1 MDCVDQADQRQVVFG
16 MGPQIETLRHDK
28 GHDLLGTG
36 CRRTQGVARGT
47 WHVAGAWL
55 MVDGLVDLVALVIRS
70 CQVVIDA
77 GAAIRL
83 KRLERFGGELLTTS
97 GVYAEAQSGKL
108 VGKTKKR
115 VLIVRDNHFEQRF
128 SWSKWKQKDLQSS
141 LPCT

>member
-1 MDCVDQADQRQVVFG
+1 M
-16 MGPQIETLRHDK
+16 
-28 GHDLLGTG
+28 
-36 CRRTQGVARGT
+36 
-47 WHVAGAWL
+47 
-55 MVDGLVDLVALVIRS
+55 IRS

-115 VLIVRDNHFEQRF
+115 VLIVWDNHFEQSFPGANRNKRTCSLHF
-128 SWSKWKQKDLQSS
+128 LTPERLLTYHLKIRWSRLSKPHHDISAMATPRYGTRMPR
-141 LPCT
+141 PC

>member
-1 MDCVDQADQRQVVFG
+1 MTFW
-16 MGPQIETLRHDK
+16 E
-28 GHDLLGTG
+28 
-36 CRRTQGVARGT
+36 QGAEGRKAWHVARGT
-47 WHVAGAWL
+47 WHV
-55 MVDGLVDLVALVIRS
+55 VIRS

-115 VLIVRDNHFEQRF
+115 VLIVWDNHFEQSL
-128 SWSKWKQKDLQSS
+128 SWSKSKQKNLQSS
-141 LPCT
+141 LPYT

>member
-1 MDCVDQADQRQVVFG
+1 MTFW
-16 MGPQIETLRHDK
+16 E
-28 GHDLLGTG
+28 
-36 CRRTQGVARGT
+36 QGAEGRKAWHVARGM
-47 WHVAGAWL
+47 A
-55 MVDGLVDLVALVIRS
+55 DGRWVVGEFVIRS

-115 VLIVRDNHFEQRF
+115 VLIVWDNHFEQSL
-128 SWSKWKQKDLQSS
+128 SWSKSKQKNLQSS
-141 LPCT
+141 LPYT